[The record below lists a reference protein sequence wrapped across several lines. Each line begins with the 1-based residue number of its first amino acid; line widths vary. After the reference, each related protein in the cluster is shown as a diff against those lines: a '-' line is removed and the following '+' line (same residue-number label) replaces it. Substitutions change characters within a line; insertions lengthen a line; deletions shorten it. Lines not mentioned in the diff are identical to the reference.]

1 MHVSQ
6 SVCVLVPACYEKIN
20 THFFPVTVVT
30 AFQSCRLRKEVAFWC
45 LGTAA
50 SILELSRILG
60 LCELAYVDYKCGAKN
75 KLQEPTASA
84 LPCSAILTAAVILGS
99 SRPQI
104 PEGSGSSWAC
114 TY

>member
-1 MHVSQ
+1 MSLFVFLCLRVTKKST
-6 SVCVLVPACYEKIN
+6 LI
-20 THFFPVTVVT
+20 FFPVVT

-84 LPCSAILTAAVILGS
+84 LPCSATHGRCDSRVQSAAN
-99 SRPQI
+99 P
-104 PEGSGSSWAC
+104 
-114 TY
+114 